1 MSKFKSRKEIAEELG
16 ISVRTLRRKTQQ
28 CGVELPDKALV
39 SPAEEE
45 HIKSALNRI
54 GQNQTKSDRIGQ
66 NRTLQ

>member
-45 HIKSALNRI
+45 YIKSALNRI
-54 GQNQTKSDRIGQ
+54 GQNQTKSDKIRQ